1 MASAGVWGAVSQ
13 AEAAVQDATR
23 AFGNMGDSSLGSETS
38 TDQEEIII
46 DKEKRDQEV
55 TNLARQFTQHSIK
68 QPDGNYVNPFTGA
81 DEPSLDPMSGKFN
94 PEAWTRTLIR
104 LERTPSLGTIESSF
118 FMLGWNLETRRGI
131 QSELPEF
138 HIAISVFTALAT

>member
-23 AFGNMGDSSLGSETS
+23 VLGNTGDSSLGSETS
-38 TDQEEIII
+38 TDHDEIII

-55 TNLARQFTQHSIK
+55 TNLARQLTKHSIK

-81 DEPSLDPMSGKFN
+81 EDPSLDPMSGKFN
-94 PEAWTRTLIR
+94 PEAWTRTLIG
-104 LERTPSLGTIESSF
+104 LERNLDLGQLKAYF
-118 FMLGWNLETRRGI
+118 VLGSNLETRRGI

-138 HIAISVFTALAT
+138 HIAILVFTALAT